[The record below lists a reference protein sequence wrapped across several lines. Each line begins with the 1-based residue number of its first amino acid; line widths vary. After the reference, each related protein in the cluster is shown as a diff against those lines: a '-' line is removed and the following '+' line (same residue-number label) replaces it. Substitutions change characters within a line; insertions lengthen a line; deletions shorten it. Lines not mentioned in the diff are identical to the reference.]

1 MSGLEK
7 HVYFRDTIVIG
18 GTLPAFLYA
27 FFNELPLICVGSK
40 PPFEF
45 DEVSSD
51 IDFDSIG
58 LRYKTFKTYP
68 NYERYYGKEK
78 RLLRLWER
86 TGFLLG
92 TAGLMPVS
100 TFAENMRVVD
110 NQLRIAT
117 ERQRTAKIN
126 FNKLVV
132 FDDKEISG
140 LPSVR
145 KRKEGK
151 NRVIDW
157 FSVSSGCNHGFDLL
171 EDPDDFINKVV
182 FYPTKRSGNNK
193 LKDLYTESFLTD
205 EQLQDFDYSD
215 TMARFKVLKMMKAA
229 GIRGERNGRNPL
241 YPERSTVP
249 YKYYA
254 VKIDAAER
262 VIYPTT
268 ERLYEP
274 DPRFEFRYD
283 TTEELLKEAS
293 APTGYLGK
301 ISEVF

>member
-27 FFNELPLICVGSK
+27 FFNELPLVCVGSK

-45 DEVSSD
+45 DEVGLN

-92 TAGLMPVS
+92 TAGLMPIS

-205 EQLQDFDYSD
+205 EQLQDFEYSD

-254 VKIDAAER
+254 VKIEAAER

-283 TTEELLKEAS
+283 TAEELLAEAS